1 MFLNYEKNISY
12 VSSIQEGL
20 PPNTCFQ
27 STLYL
32 KKTGGLYQIF
42 ASDGDF
48 FEECIGSYN
57 INDSTSIK
65 FDNKKLSYWL
75 MIGAIPTLE
84 VINIISIYL
93 EIEEASN
100 INMIIN
106 KLKHI
111 KTNLKV

>member
-1 MFLNYEKNISY
+1 
-12 VSSIQEGL
+12 
-20 PPNTCFQ
+20 
-27 STLYL
+27 
-32 KKTGGLYQIF
+32 
-42 ASDGDF
+42 
-48 FEECIGSYN
+48 
-57 INDSTSIK
+57 
-65 FDNKKLSYWL
+65 